1 MIKIYID
8 KKQITPDEI
17 KKWEQKRI
25 KSSNKTLSKKLNK
38 EIKAE
43 TPNEL
48 AQIKYQIPLEE
59 MRKILASQIKLSNR
73 IINTAMKLSSSY
85 KESIIEIDTDIC
97 NSKEFLGLF
106 YDLIINNREEN
117 MKNLLESNPDHYLL
131 QGINENT
138 QESIEVLGEMPI
150 VSQIFI
156 EYHETQLELDD
167 EYPYKVTG
175 TAYLKNHLKIGN
187 FTSQLRNTSEGC
199 HIKVSVEFPNI
210 TPSKYIKNHENH
222 LACEF
227 YNSLKIIEKKIENK
241 K

>member
-8 KKQITPDEI
+8 KKQIADDEI

-38 EIKAE
+38 EIK
-43 TPNEL
+43 TKTSSEL
-48 AQIKYQIPLEE
+48 AQIKYKIPLEE

-73 IINTAMKLSSSY
+73 IINTAVKLSNNY
-85 KESIIEIDTDIC
+85 KESTIEIDTDIC

-106 YDLIINNREEN
+106 YDLIINNTEEN
-117 MKNLLESNPDHYLL
+117 MKSLIESNPDHYLL

-138 QESIEVLGEMPI
+138 QESIEVLGEMPV

-156 EYHETQLELDD
+156 EYHESQLELDN

-187 FTSQLRNTSEGC
+187 FTSQLKDTSSGC

-210 TPSKYIKNHENH
+210 TPTKYIKKHKNH

-227 YNSLKIIEKKIENK
+227 YNGLKIIEKKIEK
-241 K
+241 